1 MSFIAFEVSLNG
13 DQQYTVGAEEWA
25 TIWAHVLA
33 HRIDPSLFPPEAE
46 LEGAEIPDQQV
57 IGVNFRASVSIPV
70 KDQAQAE
77 TESQRRYSTSKT
89 GSYPGFKLAPGDVVE
104 IKVIETDSADKP
116 KWQERDPRFPGPTIM
131 RAVPES
137 E

>member
-46 LEGAEIPDQQV
+46 LEGAGVPDQPV
-57 IGVNFRASVSIPV
+57 IVVKFRASVAVPGA
-70 KDQAQAE
+70 DQAQAE
-77 TESQRRYSTSKT
+77 IQSDRRYSTSRT

-116 KWQERDPRFPGPTIM
+116 KWQERDPRFSGHVAMPSD
-131 RAVPES
+131 PEQ